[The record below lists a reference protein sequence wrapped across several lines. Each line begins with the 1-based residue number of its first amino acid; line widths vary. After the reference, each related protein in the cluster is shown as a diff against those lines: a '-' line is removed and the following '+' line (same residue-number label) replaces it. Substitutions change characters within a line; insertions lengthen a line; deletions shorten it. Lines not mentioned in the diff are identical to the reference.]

1 MDLYLRVRKIIQ
13 NLPRKE
19 DKKERAWVQK
29 YLGSDK
35 PTRCIKTGEIKK
47 VAKKFLKENDLSE
60 AEFFELIDILY
71 SRAKTFEEVDLA
83 TKFIGIRK
91 DYREKIKLES
101 LGQWLTYTCG
111 WAECDTLCQSNFA
124 VEEILGR
131 WNEWKKFLLKL
142 NISKNIQQR
151 RASLV
156 LLCKALRQSDDKR
169 IVELA
174 IKQVESLKSEKEILV
189 TKAVSW
195 ILRSMYKNHKEKLAE
210 YLNENKDSLPKIAYR
225 EAMTKVLTG
234 KKGVNMVK

>member
-13 NLPRKE
+13 NLPGKE

-29 YLGSDK
+29 YLGSNK
-35 PTRCIKTGEIKK
+35 PTRCVKTGEIKK
-47 VAKKFLKENDLSE
+47 VARKFLKENDLSE
-60 AEFFELIDILY
+60 TEFFELIDNLY

-83 TKFIGIRK
+83 AKLIGIKKNYRK
-91 DYREKIKLES
+91 NIKVEG

-111 WAECDTLCQSNFA
+111 WAECDTLCQSNFTA
-124 VEEILGR
+124 EEILGR

-174 IKQVESLKSEKEILV
+174 IKQVESLKSENEILV

-210 YLNENKDSLPKIAYR
+210 YLNENKNSLPKIAYR

-234 KKGVNMVK
+234 KKGVNRVK

>member
-169 IVELA
+169 IVGLALEL
-174 IKQVESLKSEKEILV
+174 VEKLKTEKEVLI

-195 ILRSMYKNHKEKLAE
+195 VLRSMYKNHKEKLAE

>member
-101 LGQWLTYTCG
+101 LGQ
-111 WAECDTLCQSNFA
+111 
-124 VEEILGR
+124 
-131 WNEWKKFLLKL
+131 
-142 NISKNIQQR
+142 
-151 RASLV
+151 
-156 LLCKALRQSDDKR
+156 
-169 IVELA
+169 
-174 IKQVESLKSEKEILV
+174 
-189 TKAVSW
+189 
-195 ILRSMYKNHKEKLAE
+195 
-210 YLNENKDSLPKIAYR
+210 
-225 EAMTKVLTG
+225 
-234 KKGVNMVK
+234 

>member
-234 KKGVNMVK
+234 KKGVNRVK